1 MTKVLLI
8 WFFALFFKSFLSN
21 FFFFYLVSSCTV
33 FNTFYLKALQYLNKY
48 FSKYKWRILLGL
60 LITVLSKLLA
70 LKIPQIIRNSLNK
83 VDDYKNGAEITIK
96 EVQHDLLIN
105 VLIIIGVALLSGFFT
120 FLMRQTII
128 VTSRLIEFDLKNE
141 IYEQYQRLSLNFYKQ
156 NRTGDLM
163 NRISEDVTKVRMY
176 VGPAVM
182 YTMNMI
188 VLFVVG
194 FSQMVQVDLKLTL
207 YTLIPFPLL
216 SVSIFILSRVI
227 HKRSTIVQQYLSKLT
242 TFNQETFSGIGVL
255 KSYGIEASIINDFD
269 TIANESKEKNI
280 DLQRANALFFPTM
293 IFLIGLS
300 NLIVIYVGGM
310 QYINGEIQIGVVL
323 EFLLYVNIL
332 TWPVAVVGWVTSI
345 VQQAEAS
352 QVRINEFLNEEP
364 EIANNNTN
372 HSEIHG
378 KVEFNDVTF
387 TYDDTNI
394 TALKNISFSV
404 NEGETLAILGKT
416 GSGKSSII
424 ELIARLYDTTHGQV
438 LLDDM
443 AIEEVNLYDLRN
455 QIGFVPQDPFLFSD
469 TIENNI
475 KFGNQNATKD
485 DIIEAAKNA
494 DVHKNIIE
502 FSQQYDTILGERGVT
517 LSGGQK
523 QRVSIARAII
533 KDPKILIFDDCL
545 SAVDT
550 ETEEKILSNLQ
561 RVSKSKTTFIISHR
575 VSSAK
580 NADKIIVLDEGKI
593 TQQGTHNQL
602 ITEEGYYK
610 DLYEQQLLE
619 KEM

>member
-1 MTKVLLI
+1 M
-8 WFFALFFKSFLSN
+8 
-21 FFFFYLVSSCTV
+21 
-33 FNTFYLKALQYLNKY
+33 KALQYLNKY

-70 LKIPQIIRNSLNK
+70 LKIPQIIRNSLNT
-83 VDDYKNGAEITIK
+83 VDEYKNGANITID
-96 EVQHDLLIN
+96 EVKHDLLIN

-141 IYEQYQRLSLNFYKQ
+141 IYAQYQRLSLNFYKQ

-163 NRISEDVTKVRMY
+163 NRISEDVSKVRMY
-176 VGPAVM
+176 VGPAIM
-182 YTMNMI
+182 YSMNMI

-194 FSQMVQVDLKLTL
+194 FTQMVQVDLKLTL

-255 KSYGIEASIINDFD
+255 KSYGIETSIIRDFD
-269 TIANESKEKNI
+269 EIANESKEKNI
-280 DLQRANALFFPTM
+280 DLQKANALFFPTM
-293 IFLIGLS
+293 ILLIGIS

-310 QYINGEIQIGVVL
+310 QYINNEIKIGVVL

-332 TWPVAVVGWVTSI
+332 TWPVAVVGWVTSMI
-345 VQQAEAS
+345 QQAEAS
-352 QVRINEFLNEEP
+352 QARINEFLDEKP
-364 EIANNNTN
+364 EINNTN
-372 HSEIHG
+372 PNASEING
-378 KVEFNDVTF
+378 KVEFKNVSF

-394 TALKNISFSV
+394 IALKNINLIVES
-404 NEGETLAILGKT
+404 GETLAILGKT
-416 GSGKSSII
+416 GSGKSTII
-424 ELIARLYDTTHGQV
+424 ELVARLYDTTEGEIF
-438 LLDDM
+438 LDDIS
-443 AIEEVNLYDLRN
+443 IEKVNLNDLRN

-469 TIENNI
+469 SIGNNI
-475 KFGNQNATKD
+475 KFGKQDATEEE
-485 DIIEAAKNA
+485 IITAAKNA
-494 DVHKNIIE
+494 DVHKNIVE
-502 FSQQYDTILGERGVT
+502 FSKGYETVLGERGVT

-533 KDPKILIFDDCL
+533 KNPKILIFDDCL

-550 ETEEKILSNLQ
+550 ETEEKILSNLE

-580 NADKIIVLDEGKI
+580 NADKIIVLDDGKI
-593 TQQGTHNQL
+593 IQQGTHNQL
-602 ITEEGYYK
+602 VNQEGYYK

-619 KEM
+619 KEN

>member
-1 MTKVLLI
+1 
-8 WFFALFFKSFLSN
+8 
-21 FFFFYLVSSCTV
+21 
-33 FNTFYLKALQYLNKY
+33 LKALQYLNKY

-70 LKIPQIIRNSLNK
+70 LKIPQIIRNSLNT
-83 VDDYKNGAEITIK
+83 VDEYKNGANITID
-96 EVQHDLLIN
+96 EVKHDLLIN

-141 IYEQYQRLSLNFYKQ
+141 IYAQYQRLSLNFYKQ

-163 NRISEDVTKVRMY
+163 NRISEDVSKVRMY
-176 VGPAVM
+176 VGPAIM
-182 YTMNMI
+182 YSMNMI

-194 FSQMVQVDLKLTL
+194 FTQMVQVDLKLTL

-216 SVSIFILSRVI
+216 SISIFILSRVI

-255 KSYGIEASIINDFD
+255 KSYGIETSIIRDFD
-269 TIANESKEKNI
+269 EIANESKEKNI
-280 DLQRANALFFPTM
+280 DLQKANALFFPTM
-293 IFLIGLS
+293 ILLIGIS

-310 QYINGEIQIGVVL
+310 QYINNEIKIGVVL

-332 TWPVAVVGWVTSI
+332 TWPVAVVGWVTSMI
-345 VQQAEAS
+345 QQAEAS
-352 QVRINEFLNEEP
+352 QARINEFLNEKP
-364 EIANNNTN
+364 EISNTN
-372 HSEIHG
+372 PNASEING
-378 KVEFNDVTF
+378 KVEFKNVSF

-394 TALKNISFSV
+394 TALKNINLTVES
-404 NEGETLAILGKT
+404 GETLAILGKT
-416 GSGKSSII
+416 GSGKSTII
-424 ELIARLYDTTHGQV
+424 ELVARLYDTTEGEIF
-438 LLDDM
+438 LDDIS
-443 AIEEVNLYDLRN
+443 IEKVNLNDLRN

-469 TIENNI
+469 SIGNNI
-475 KFGNQNATKD
+475 KFGKQDATEKE
-485 DIIEAAKNA
+485 IITAAKNA
-494 DVHKNIIE
+494 DVHKNIVE
-502 FSQQYDTILGERGVT
+502 FSKGYETVLGERGVT

-533 KDPKILIFDDCL
+533 KNPKILIFDDCL

-550 ETEEKILSNLQ
+550 ETEEKILSNLE

-580 NADKIIVLDEGKI
+580 NADKIIVLDDGKI
-593 TQQGTHNQL
+593 IQQGTHNQL
-602 ITEEGYYK
+602 VNKEGYYK

-619 KEM
+619 KEN